1 MNERSIER
9 VEQQKAGGICGAAC
23 APDRV
28 ISQQL
33 CCGEYLLTRLNNH
46 SGLRPDGGDFYTGDG
61 GPQRA
66 QHWAVHVAWRGRR
79 KQRLRSAALGDL
91 RVRLLTGQS
100 RFDPP

>member
-23 APDRV
+23 APERV

-61 GPQRA
+61 GPA
-66 QHWAVHVAWRGRR
+66 T
-79 KQRLRSAALGDL
+79 SAALGRPCGL
-91 RVRLLTGQS
+91 ARSAETPSTS
-100 RFDPP
+100 RCPW